1 MIATIAEPFFLA
13 ISVITAI
20 IHVWK
25 PGFRDDLPGP
35 FPIGQVTSFESFL
48 HSKKTFLSQA
58 NRWDFF

>member
-13 ISVITAI
+13 IAVITAI

-25 PGFRDDLPGP
+25 PGFRDDLPGI

-48 HSKKTFLSQA
+48 HSKKTFLS
-58 NRWDFF
+58 